1 MMKKLSN
8 QRYVVKKHD
17 DIDDYDDDDDEE
29 DYNKESGDDDNDDY
43 GPRDQVQRHN
53 KKLSQS
59 RSHERKRMEDDNDD
73 DDVNNSIIKHFIV
86 AGNTVTRNDVQQVT
100 KLDELCKQL
109 KDENKWLKSELR
121 KARSRSRSGRLK
133 KGDMITDYE
142 WTGQEANLSERIT
155 SFCRDYLFPRYKF
168 LKDGWEKYNPDRDDS
183 LSSFIRRKLPDDRQ
197 QVDYEDQWERV
208 YVPSIASKYKT
219 LRCNL
224 NNAIREQY
232 KG

>member
-17 DIDDYDDDDDEE
+17 DIDEYDDDDDEE

-53 KKLSQS
+53 KKFSQS

-155 SFCRDYLFPRYKF
+155 SFCRDYWARRAPIFPYVHKWRETVTVEKTDLAAYV
-168 LKDGWEKYNPDRDDS
+168 LKVPYYV
-183 LSSFIRRKLPDDRQ
+183 LSYRRL
-197 QVDYEDQWERV
+197 
-208 YVPSIASKYKT
+208 A
-219 LRCNL
+219 
-224 NNAIREQY
+224 
-232 KG
+232 G